1 VTSEVVGPDVARTGT
16 DGADAARK
24 WWVVVAMSGVM
35 IILTLDFFGLTVAL
49 PAIGHDLNAS
59 TSTLLWTVN
68 GYLLAFVAPMIAIG
82 RLADIVGR
90 RKIALIGIVLFVIG
104 SIGCAVAPT
113 DVFLICARVVQG
125 IGGGSIF
132 TVSVSIVNNAFPP
145 DDRAKALGI
154 WSGVG
159 LAGSAIGPFVAG
171 VLTQYASWRWFFFL
185 NVPIGVIT
193 FGLTL
198 RYVDESRDESF
209 TGGIDWTGFVLLTTG
224 FVPLIFGMQQAAES
238 GWSSP
243 LVFGPIVLGVGLLA
257 AFAWSELHM
266 RSRLPL
272 VEFSLFRDARFAG
285 ANVVA
290 FIGNWMFGSI
300 LFFLTLYLQNV
311 LNLDALET
319 GMVFL
324 VFSVPLVAMSPIGGR
339 MVERYGAQQLM
350 AIGMALVGAGVTCF
364 AFIDTDT
371 GVGLVVIGLVLAG
384 FGQGFAYNLSNTA
397 GMESMPDEKAGV
409 ASGVLQTSRLMGIV
423 VGLALS
429 GALFK
434 SFENRQLFSD
444 FHAATGRLLSSS
456 NRSEVRGL
464 LSGSDEARQRL
475 AQLGHH
481 SQSIIDKVV
490 DQAFVHGLRAVMV
503 LSLVLCALAIWPAL
517 WGRTVPAGREGRHP
531 RFAHPH
537 WALTWRRTRR
547 PEVATTGPPVGGTAN

>member
-1 VTSEVVGPDVARTGT
+1 VTVGHETTTG
-16 DGADAARK
+16 AARK

-49 PAIGHDLNAS
+49 PAIGQDLNAS

-68 GYLLAFVAPMIAIG
+68 GYLLAFVSPMIAFG

-90 RKIALIGIVLFVIG
+90 RKVALAGVLLFVVG
-104 SIGCAVAPT
+104 SVGCSVAPT
-113 DVFLICARVVQG
+113 DIFLICARVVQG
-125 IGGGSIF
+125 VGGGAIF

-145 DDRAKALGI
+145 DERAKALGI

-185 NVPIGVIT
+185 NVPIGLATVV
-193 FGLTL
+193 LTL
-198 RYVDESRDESF
+198 RFVEESRDESF
-209 TGGIDWTGFVLLTTG
+209 TGGIDWAGFALLTAG

-243 LVFGPIVLGVGLLA
+243 IVFVPVVVGVLLLA
-257 AFAWSELHM
+257 GFAVAE
-266 RSRLPL
+266 RRIRGRLPL
-272 VEFSLFRDARFAG
+272 VEFSLFRDIRFAG

-311 LNLDALET
+311 LALDALEA
-319 GMVFL
+319 GLVFL

-339 MVERYGAQQLM
+339 MVERFGAQQLM
-350 AIGMALVGAGVTCF
+350 SVGMALVGVGVACF

-371 GVGLVVIGLVLAG
+371 GVGLVILGLVLAG

-397 GMESMPDEKAGV
+397 GMEAMPDEKAGV

-423 VGLALS
+423 IGLALS

-444 FHAATGRLLSSS
+444 FHSHTGRVLTGA
-456 NRSEVRGL
+456 NRSEIRGL
-464 LSGSDEARQRL
+464 LSGSDEARHRL
-475 AQLGHH
+475 AELGHH
-481 SQSIIDKVV
+481 TRAVIDRIV

-503 LSLVLCALAIWPAL
+503 LSVVLCAVAVWPAL
-517 WGRTVPAGREGRHP
+517 WGRTARAGREGAHP
-531 RFAHPH
+531 TLAHPH
-537 WALTWRRTRR
+537 WALTWRRIRR
-547 PEVATTGPPVGGTAN
+547 PRLAASGPPAPGTAN